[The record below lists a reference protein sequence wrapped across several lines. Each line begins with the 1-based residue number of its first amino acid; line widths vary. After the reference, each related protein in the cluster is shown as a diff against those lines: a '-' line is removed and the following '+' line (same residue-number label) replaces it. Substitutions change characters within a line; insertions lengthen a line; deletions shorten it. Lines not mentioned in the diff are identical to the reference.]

1 MAKKVKKAVKKTAKK
16 VVKKVLDSTELD
28 EKIVAEYK
36 ENKSLYDM
44 ILCYIKCYG
53 GYVLAL
59 GAGCTFGVSLLWGS
73 ILLAGAAGWAYKV
86 RHCKPSVSVVKAAL
100 VVKTKIKT
108 I

>member
-53 GYVLAL
+53 GYVLAI

-73 ILLAGAAGWAYKV
+73 ILLAGSAGWAYWQV
-86 RHCKPSVSVVKAAL
+86 CKCKACKANSGSCC
-100 VVKTKIKT
+100 KN
-108 I
+108 

>member
-73 ILLAGAAGWAYKV
+73 ILLAGAALWAYKI
-86 RHCKPSVSVVKAAL
+86 RGCKPSDECCRGGACCKN
-100 VVKTKIKT
+100 
-108 I
+108 